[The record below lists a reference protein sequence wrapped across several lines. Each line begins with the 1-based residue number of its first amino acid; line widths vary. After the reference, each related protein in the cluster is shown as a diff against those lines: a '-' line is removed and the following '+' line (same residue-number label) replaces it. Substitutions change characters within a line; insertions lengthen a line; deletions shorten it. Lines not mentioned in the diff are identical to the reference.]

1 MAPFPLD
8 LAGLFGKPG
17 TYVVFLL
24 IGIAFGYV
32 LEISGFN
39 NSTLLAGQFYFKD
52 LRVLKVMFTGI
63 VVAMLL
69 IFGSA
74 AIGLLDYNLI
84 FVNPTYLWPGI
95 LGGLIMGVGFIV
107 GGFCPGTSLV
117 AAATLKIDGI
127 IFVVGGLIGVTLF
140 GESEKYFEAF
150 YNGSYF
156 GRVTLMDVFNQPTG
170 VIVVGVTLMALGMFW
185 AGDQIA
191 RMVSKQPMPPRPHWH
206 RAGAAGL
213 IVAALVVVWLGQPTT
228 EDKWTR
234 LAPVKEAALAD
245 RSVQIE
251 PAELLTSMADDKLNM
266 ILLDVRSETDYNL
279 FHIRGARNT
288 PLSQIPALV
297 PELLLEPAANTVYVL
312 MSNDE
317 GAATDAWKTLVA
329 ESVPNVYILGGGI
342 NGWIST
348 FGQEEAGIRPTPTP
362 PGTDQLHYIFASAI
376 GDRYTAADPNVHEM
390 KLEFIP
396 KIKLQNKKGPTGGG
410 CG

>member
-8 LAGLFGKPG
+8 LIGMLGKAGNYGV
-17 TYVVFLL
+17 YLL

-39 NSTLLAGQFYFKD
+39 DSTRLAAQFYFKD

-84 FVNPTYLWPGI
+84 FVPPTYLWPGI

-127 IFVVGGLIGVTLF
+127 IFVLGGLVGVTLF
-140 GESEKYFEAF
+140 GETEKFFDAF
-150 YNGSYF
+150 YNGSYY
-156 GRVTLMDVFNQPTG
+156 GRLTLMDVFNLPTG
-170 VIVVGVTLMALGMFW
+170 VIVLGVTLMALFMFW

-191 RMVSKQPMPPRPHWH
+191 RIVSKEPMPSRPRWH
-206 RAGAAGL
+206 YVGAAGL
-213 IVAALVVVWLGQPTT
+213 VATALVVVWLGQPTT

-234 LAPVKEAALAD
+234 LAPAKMAALTE
-245 RSVQIE
+245 RTVQIE

-266 ILLDVRSETDYNL
+266 ILLDVRPETDYNL
-279 FHIRGARNT
+279 FHILGARHT
-288 PLSQIPALV
+288 PLSAIPALV

-317 GAATDAWKTLVA
+317 GAATEAWKTLVA

-342 NGWIST
+342 NSWIAT
-348 FGQEEAGIRPTPTP
+348 FGKDEPGIHPTPTP
-362 PGTDQLHYIFASAI
+362 PGNDQLHYVFASAI
-376 GDRYTAADPNVHEM
+376 GDRYSAADPNVHELDL
-390 KLEFIP
+390 KYEP
-396 KIKLQNKKGPTGGG
+396 KIKLQRKKGPTGGG